1 MPSLS
6 NITVKKADGTT
17 DVVWS
22 GIVPSSGDKTP
33 AVWKS
38 LTVGATPGVRPEFRV
53 ISESNA
59 AGTTRRVKSSMNWP
73 SSVVDANGR
82 PVVLDKCSG
91 STLFTVA
98 QNMTDA
104 EISEFV
110 NQYANLL
117 ASALYKEMCKT
128 GYAAS

>member
-1 MPSLS
+1 MPQLA

-17 DVVWS
+17 DIVWT
-22 GIVPSSGDKTP
+22 GIVPSSGDKSP

-38 LTVGATPGVRPEFRV
+38 LTVGATPGVRPEFRA

-59 AGTTRRVKSSMNWP
+59 AGTTRRLKTSISWP

-91 STLFTVA
+91 SSLFTIA
-98 QNMTDA
+98 QSMNDTEIA
-104 EISEFV
+104 EFC

-117 ASALYKEMCKT
+117 ASALHKEMCKS

>member
-1 MPSLS
+1 MPNMA

-17 DVVWS
+17 DVIWS

-38 LTVGATPGVRPEFRV
+38 LSVGATPGVRPEFRV
-53 ISESNA
+53 SSESNA
-59 AGTTRRVKSSMNWP
+59 AGTARRVKTSINWP

-91 STLFTVA
+91 SSLFTVA
-98 QNMTDA
+98 QNMSDT
-104 EISEFV
+104 EINEFV
-110 NQYANLL
+110 VQFANLL
-117 ASALYKEMCKT
+117 ASTLHKDMCKT

>member
-6 NITVKKADGTT
+6 NITVKKADGAT

-53 ISESNA
+53 VSESNA
-59 AGTTRRVKSSMNWP
+59 AGTARRVKSSINWP

-91 STLFTVA
+91 SSLFTIA

-117 ASALYKEMCKT
+117 ASALFKDMCKT